1 MRKLTGRTKKF
12 EIDDAALQDML
23 KQIKAYEE
31 TNKPYQG
38 NLDPNQ
44 LPPAHQMIVN
54 IALTRNRVA
63 EEHFFAPPEAIDQPK
78 ANPVSHSS
86 GAPATPVDQEHVKFE
101 ADSSSAAG
109 VVSKEQQEANDRK
122 IAKTLAEEDDAASAQ
137 ASEKDAEETTAQQIA
152 DDHEFAKNLQEEYGQ
167 EPQPESQT
175 QTNYIGVVMKGLL
188 AAAIITAVTA
198 IYQYQAPL
206 KEGVMKLLPSIDDA
220 TSGVNNLI
228 GMLGSSDTNSTAA
241 ALVPAAL
248 MPAASNATAANSII
262 ESNSTVLANLQE
274 TIWSLLGNAT
284 GNIVEGL
291 RQFRD
296 LLASNHT
303 SGNTT
308 TGFIYSLNA
317 TTRLAKVGEDI
328 TAFMNSTYTN
338 AASYGQ
344 DANALFQNVANYL
357 EQQGYSPQQANSL
370 AVGFIATQSSNAWH
384 ILDKMPDG
392 VQKYMMTASIVIS
405 AACLLAKVGPI
416 SIEALRKTIDS
427 LYANNLEGSLSAQ
440 PGAPEVVPGNDAQ
453 SASSYPLEED
463 PTATASSSASTV
475 SPDTSIVHPVSS
487 QLQDGQDTA
496 PPQLGAEMNAQ
507 QNPKSNVSFVG
518 DPIKDSPEL
527 AAKRDAL
534 PDLEQNMF
542 RVQYSGQKNE
552 SSHLRVVEY
561 RPDNVNPRQF
571 SADEEHAR
579 LLEQDKGEGFSP
591 DQVRVDWRSDHEADL
606 QSNIDFQA
614 GYVGFKQAMQ
624 AMPDK
629 KIKMKG
635 CPSKEFFKGVV
646 EAANELKKQRGL
658 HECISDYNRLCDQFE
673 VPIEAGRNRLGRMD
687 KPPTGA
693 SYPGTPPTD
702 SRPDPDNTRS
712 GSGYKKKS

>member
-1 MRKLTGRTKKF
+1 
-12 EIDDAALQDML
+12 
-23 KQIKAYEE
+23 
-31 TNKPYQG
+31 
-38 NLDPNQ
+38 
-44 LPPAHQMIVN
+44 
-54 IALTRNRVA
+54 
-63 EEHFFAPPEAIDQPK
+63 
-78 ANPVSHSS
+78 
-86 GAPATPVDQEHVKFE
+86 
-101 ADSSSAAG
+101 
-109 VVSKEQQEANDRK
+109 
-122 IAKTLAEEDDAASAQ
+122 
-137 ASEKDAEETTAQQIA
+137 
-152 DDHEFAKNLQEEYGQ
+152 
-167 EPQPESQT
+167 
-175 QTNYIGVVMKGLL
+175 
-188 AAAIITAVTA
+188 
-198 IYQYQAPL
+198 
-206 KEGVMKLLPSIDDA
+206 
-220 TSGVNNLI
+220 
-228 GMLGSSDTNSTAA
+228 
-241 ALVPAAL
+241 
-248 MPAASNATAANSII
+248 
-262 ESNSTVLANLQE
+262 
-274 TIWSLLGNAT
+274 IWSLLGNAS
-284 GNIVEGL
+284 GNLVEGL
-291 RQFRD
+291 RQFGD

-308 TGFIYSLNA
+308 TGFISSLNA

-357 EQQGYSPQQANSL
+357 EQQGYSTQQANSL

-392 VQKYMMTASIVIS
+392 VQKYMMAASIVIS

-416 SIEALRKTIDS
+416 SIEALRGMIDS
-427 LYANNLEGSLSAQ
+427 LYAKNPEGSLSVQ
-440 PGAPEVVPGNDAQ
+440 PVAPEVVPGNGAQ

-463 PTATASSSASTV
+463 PTATAASRASTV
-475 SPDTSIVHPVSS
+475 SPDTSTDSPASS
-487 QLQDGQDTA
+487 QPQDVKPIASAED
-496 PPQLGAEMNAQ
+496 GAKMNAQ
-507 QNPKSNVSFVG
+507 QNPKYNVSLVG
-518 DPIKDSPEL
+518 DPIEDSPEL
-527 AAKRDAL
+527 AAKRADL

-571 SADEEHAR
+571 SADEEHER

-646 EAANELKKQRGL
+646 KAANDLKKQRGL

-673 VPIEAGRNRLGRMD
+673 VPIEAARGNRLDGMY
-687 KPPTGA
+687 PPSTGTQPTGTSPKDLGA
-693 SYPGTPPTD
+693 DPGDTGP
-702 SRPDPDNTRS
+702 RP
-712 GSGYKKKS
+712 GYKKKS